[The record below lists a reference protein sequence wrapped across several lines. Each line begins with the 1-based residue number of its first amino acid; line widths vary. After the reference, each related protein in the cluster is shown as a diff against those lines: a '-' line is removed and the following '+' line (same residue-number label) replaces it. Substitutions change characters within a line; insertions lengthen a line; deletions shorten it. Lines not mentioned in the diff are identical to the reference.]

1 MKVAVSIPDDVFEAG
16 EKVSRRMGVSRSRLY
31 AEAVREYAKT
41 HSGEEIT
48 RQLNHV
54 YGAAGND
61 DADPEIEDASLDVL
75 RRERW

>member
-31 AEAVREYAKT
+31 AEAVREYARA

-48 RQLNHV
+48 KRLNQI
-54 YGAAGND
+54 YEAE
-61 DADPEIEDASLDVL
+61 ADEREPEMLDASLDVL